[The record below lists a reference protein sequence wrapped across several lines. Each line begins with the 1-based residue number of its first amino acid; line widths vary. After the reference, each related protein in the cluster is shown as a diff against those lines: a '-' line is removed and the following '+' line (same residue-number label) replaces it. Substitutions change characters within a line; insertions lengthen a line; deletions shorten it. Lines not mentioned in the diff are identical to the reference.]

1 MNNEL
6 MEQYALI
13 DSQIKALTNQKDELK
28 VQIVQDFIAQG
39 IDKVETGLGK
49 FTISKL
55 KTWTYPGYVEDAKEA
70 YKTLQAKAE
79 QTGEASFSESESLR
93 FTPAKF

>member
-13 DSQIKALTNQKDELK
+13 NTQIKVLTNQKDELK
-28 VQIVQDFIAQG
+28 VQIIQDFITQG

-55 KTWTYPGYVEDAKEA
+55 KSWTYPEYVESANEA
-70 YKTLQAKAE
+70 YKTLKAKAE
-79 QTGEASFSESESLR
+79 QTGEATYSESKSLH
-93 FTPAKF
+93 FTPSKF